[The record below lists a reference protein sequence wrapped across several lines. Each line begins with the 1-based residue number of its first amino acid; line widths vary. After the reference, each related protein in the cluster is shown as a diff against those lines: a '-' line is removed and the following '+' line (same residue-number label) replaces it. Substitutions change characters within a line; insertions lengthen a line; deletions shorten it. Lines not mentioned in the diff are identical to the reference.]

1 MPKIR
6 FGCVSVKWKQIL
18 FLFMLLS
25 KFFRNEDYFYKTHT
39 VPKKN
44 PKFLTKIQIFRKK
57 LFDFFFTF
65 WPKLFFSASAATIS
79 DDDETERNV
88 ITEDASQNQFERH
101 KFPRDSG
108 CFASSSPASDRS
120 SQQSHSESG
129 IHDFEMDESLPSI
142 KQRSSP
148 EKSAQVSQQRRSLRD
163 RHTLNTHELQI
174 LNLNGSPNKKDSFEV
189 LVEKYVTEK
198 TPLEHGRVR
207 DARSIFENGCN

>member
-1 MPKIR
+1 MFR
-6 FGCVSVKWKQIL
+6 FSDESGVSPRIL
-18 FLFMLLS
+18 TL
-25 KFFRNEDYFYKTHT
+25 
-39 VPKKN
+39 KN
-44 PKFLTKIQIFRKK
+44 PNEKSKSGGFSCFSDKTNFFL
-57 LFDFFFTF
+57 
-65 WPKLFFSASAATIS
+65 ASAATIS
-79 DDDETERNV
+79 DDDDTERNV

-129 IHDFEMDESLPSI
+129 IHDFEMDESLPSS

-148 EKSAQVSQQRRSLRD
+148 EKSSSAQVSRRSLRD

-174 LNLNGSPNKKDSFEV
+174 LNLNGSPPNRKDSFEV

-207 DARSIFENGCN
+207 DARNIFENGCN

>member
-1 MPKIR
+1 
-6 FGCVSVKWKQIL
+6 
-18 FLFMLLS
+18 MLLS
-25 KFFRNEDYFYKTHT
+25 RFFRNEDYFYKTHT
-39 VPKKN
+39 APKK
-44 PKFLTKIQIFRKK
+44 KKKRKK
-57 LFDFFFTF
+57 EFQNSVLILNKIFSNFFFFSLFD
-65 WPKLFFSASAATIS
+65 PNFFSASAATIS

-174 LNLNGSPNKKDSFEV
+174 LNLNGSSSSPPNRKDSFEV